1 MLSNALN
8 IVIAS
13 LSMIRRLSRDSV
25 WQSGDFHLIDV
36 MCNEKLHLWM
46 DDEWTI
52 DMYRLFETLERDRDD
67 SILYFTFQKFSFAEP
82 LRFIFFDYRMMSGE

>member
-13 LSMIRRLSRDSV
+13 LSMIRRLSRDNV

-67 SILYFTFQKFSFAEP
+67 SILYITFQKFSFAEP
-82 LRFIFFDYRMMSGE
+82 LRFIFHRL